1 MLEISKLLS
10 TLLPANRISQ
20 LAWEERGSFQ
30 QDVELMS
37 AIRVCSLS
45 SSQHAG
51 TVPFSLP
58 EDRSCATSS
67 PPSHLPITSYHFCVV
82 SHTHTAAA
90 ADLGHQPCCHHVTQH
105 QTPSSSATPDV
116 TEIWELSSALQIKPT
131 SSCQQTIAARTWR
144 LSCSTNPKLLWTL
157 TRSVF
162 SGGLLSSELLISFR
176 NHSSE
181 KGGFPEARSQSAT
194 LLQIPSRRNR
204 RSQQTDHLLSLLKK
218 YS

>member
-30 QDVELMS
+30 QDVKLIS
-37 AIRVCSLS
+37 TIRVCSLS

-51 TVPFSLP
+51 TVPFSLL

-67 PPSHLPITSYHFCVV
+67 PPRHLPISYHFCMV
-82 SHTHTAAA
+82 SHTQAAAA
-90 ADLGHQPCCHHVTQH
+90 ADLGHQCCYHHVIQH

-116 TEIWELSSALQIKPT
+116 TEIWEVSSALQIKPT
-131 SSCQQTIAARTWR
+131 SSCQQTIAVRTRR
-144 LSCSTNPKLLWTL
+144 LSCNTNPKLLWTL

-194 LLQIPSRRNR
+194 LLQIPNRRNH
-204 RSQQTDHLLSLLKK
+204 RSQQTDHLLSFLKK